1 MELLFQLWDELEDFV
16 TTAPFRLADALDR
29 LAAIVA
35 AAANAQSRSAPP
47 SNFRSGSSSRSY
59 LRQRSTAVR

>member
-29 LAAIVA
+29 LAATA
-35 AAANAQSRSAPP
+35 AAAYGQIRPALASNAR
-47 SNFRSGSSSRSY
+47 RGSSSRSY